1 MEGWFKLD
9 HPYQPEFFSS
19 KYRTEYKHEKHRFL
33 RCIWWQFSELCLA
46 SPQHDW
52 PPSWNLFTQFH
63 FLISQFNTVP
73 QPPNRSLQLYSLLL
87 SNPSKRP
94 PPKHSWKLTLNLC
107 LRGFFFSAFQF
118 STSVV
123 FSLLQHIQKCVQ
135 LIGTHLERQRQGAT
149 LSSAFSRGL
158 LRFHV
163 VCGLWWWCLPNEAV
177 AVI

>member
-1 MEGWFKLD
+1 MFMVTVFWALLSK
-9 HPYQPEFFSS
+9 SS
-19 KYRTEYKHEKHRFL
+19 AWLNPFIVTL
-33 RCIWWQFSELCLA
+33 
-46 SPQHDW
+46 
-52 PPSWNLFTQFH
+52 NLFTQFH
-63 FLISQFNTVP
+63 FLISRFNAVP
-73 QPPNRSLQLYSLLL
+73 QPLNRSLLLYSLLL
-87 SNPSKRP
+87 SNPSKHL

-135 LIGTHLERQRQGAT
+135 LIGTHLQRQRRAAP
-149 LSSAFSRGL
+149 LSSAFSTGL

-163 VCGLWWWCLPNEAV
+163 VCGLWRWCLPKEAV